1 MVAPVA
7 LVTGASRGIGRAI
20 ALKLASDGADIVAVA
35 RAGGAVSSLGAA
47 VRSIGV
53 DCLPIGA
60 DLTDPAQASAV
71 VQSAW
76 EWRRDGVN
84 ILVNAA
90 GMLIRKPEGEVTAEE
105 WDLTFALNVRAP
117 FLLIKEI
124 GPLMYESGNGAIV
137 SVASIAGERV
147 TGAPAPY
154 QASKAALIQ
163 LTRYFANRLA
173 PRVRVNA
180 VGPGYVRTDLSRDWL
195 AVPENAA
202 WVESRTPLGRI
213 ATPEDVA
220 GPVAF
225 LASNE
230 AAYITGQHLL
240 VDGGWS
246 IG

>member
-1 MVAPVA
+1 MVAGVA
-7 LVTGASRGIGRAI
+7 VVTGASRGIGRAI
-20 ALKLASDGADIVAVA
+20 AIRLATDGTDIVAIA
-35 RAGGAVSSLGAA
+35 RDVDAMRPLGEEI
-47 VRSIGV
+47 RGIGR
-53 DCLPIGA
+53 DFLPLEA
-60 DLTDPAQASAV
+60 DLTDPARAAAV
-71 VQSAW
+71 VEDSW
-76 EWRRDGVN
+76 EWRGQVD

-90 GMLIRKPEGEVTAEE
+90 GMLIRKPEAEITARE
-105 WDLTFALNVRAP
+105 WDLTFALNLRAP
-117 FLLIKEI
+117 FLLIQQI
-124 GPLMYESGNGAIV
+124 GGRMYEAGGGAIV

-163 LTRYFANRLA
+163 LTRFFAKRLA

-180 VGPGYVRTDLSRDWL
+180 VGPGYVRTDLSQAWL
-195 AVPENAA
+195 AVPENEA
-202 WVESRTPLGRI
+202 WVKSRTPMGRI
-213 ATPEDVA
+213 ATPEEVA

-246 IG
+246 IA